1 MKGDHQVFGP
11 KYARQSFGSGVLKTI
26 SCRKPDTM
34 VGLPLHPIA
43 MSNLSLKL
51 SQDSRHSWHIWVC
64 LGKLNGQI
72 VLTKFLQRG

>member
-1 MKGDHQVFGP
+1 MKGERRVFGS
-11 KYARQSFGSGVLKTI
+11 KYASKSFVSGVLKTI

-34 VGLPLHPIA
+34 AGSPLPIA

-64 LGKLNGQI
+64 LGKLNGQM
-72 VLTKFLQRG
+72 VLTKFLQRV